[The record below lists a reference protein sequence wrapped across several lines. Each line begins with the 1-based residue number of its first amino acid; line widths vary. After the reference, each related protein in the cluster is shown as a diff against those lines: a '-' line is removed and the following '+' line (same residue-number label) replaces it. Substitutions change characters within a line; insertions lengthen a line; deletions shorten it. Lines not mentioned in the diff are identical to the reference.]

1 MMKTMGGF
9 WLKAHKP
16 STTGKTPNYKET
28 QIASYNALIKPVQR
42 KQQANNNVRIVLN
55 DRPVTPSEEG
65 QSQG

>member
-28 QIASYNALIKPVQR
+28 QIASYNALIKPIPEKTTS
-42 KQQANNNVRIVLN
+42 KQ
-55 DRPVTPSEEG
+55 
-65 QSQG
+65 